1 MSGSFQ
7 KKKKLNMEVATLPH
21 QKNHVIY
28 DPIYGF
34 IKLNPIE
41 WEIISSPFYQRLRW
55 IKQLGFSCYVFP
67 GAEHSRFH
75 HSIGVMYNA
84 HKILE
89 TCRRTV
95 SEAELMDPNCL
106 SKEAIYHKSLRLAA
120 LMHDLGTFLFSHTTE
135 GAYIEYG
142 ETTRNKGGK
151 GLPDDHENLGSYI
164 IKNTDYEGGIT
175 FILKKYGID
184 PQRISDL
191 VKGVDESILA
201 NQILHSE
208 VDCDRMD
215 YLLRD
220 AHYTGLKYGSYD
232 RDYLLYHFQVKS
244 VDNHD
249 ILTIRHNAL
258 HCVEDFLTS
267 RFAWYSQ
274 VIRSPR
280 GAKFDAIAETICYYL
295 LEKGYI
301 YRYSELLEMIAHDPM
316 KFYGFNDTYFM
327 TLVHKHFTNGDFD
340 KNPKIKNMAKTIL
353 LATGGKA
360 IRCEEFK
367 SRLLSQ
373 DDPQA
378 LEKYSKRATQ
388 KAQEIEEFLKK
399 KGGPADWMIYDIPK
413 KAIMFV
419 KSPKNVAKN
428 SSAQLANVLLDRDPV
443 KISMENGQILLLA
456 EVENSLISK
465 LFNSNNF
472 IPNVYCS
479 TSAYELLLSE
489 GVIEGSF
496 T

>member
-1 MSGSFQ
+1 
-7 KKKKLNMEVATLPH
+7 MEVATQKPQVN

-41 WEIISSPFYQRLRW
+41 WEIVSSPFYQRLRW

-75 HSIGVMYNA
+75 HSIGVMFNA

-89 TCRRTV
+89 SCGRAVT
-95 SEAELMDPNCL
+95 EKELMDPHCL
-106 SKEAIYHKSLRLAA
+106 STECIYHKSLRLAA
-120 LMHDLGTFLFSHTTE
+120 LMHDMGTFVFSHTTE
-135 GAYIEYG
+135 SSYIEYG
-142 ETTRNKGGK
+142 ETTRAKGGK

-175 FILKKYGID
+175 YILKKYGIS

-220 AHYTGLKYGSYD
+220 AHYTGLSYGSYD
-232 RDYLLYHFQVKS
+232 RDYLLYHFQVKK

-280 GAKFDAIAETICYYL
+280 GAKFDSIAERVCFYF

-301 YRYSELLEMIAHDPM
+301 YKYSELLEMIEKDPM
-316 KFYGFNDTYFM
+316 KFYGFNDNYFM
-327 TLVHKHFTNGDFD
+327 SLVHKHYMNGDLD
-340 KNPKIKNMAKTIL
+340 KNPKIKDMAKVIL

-378 LEKYSKRATQ
+378 LERYYK
-388 KAQEIEEFLKK
+388 KAHNKMLEIEDFLAK
-399 KGGPADWMIYDIPK
+399 KGGPQDWVISDIPK
-413 KAIMFV
+413 KAILFV

-443 KISMENGQILLLA
+443 KMSMENGEVKLLA

-479 TSAYELLLSE
+479 TSAYELLLEQGLIDGTFS
-489 GVIEGSF
+489 
-496 T
+496 

>member
-1 MSGSFQ
+1 MDVTQSQSQ
-7 KKKKLNMEVATLPH
+7 S
-21 QKNHVIY
+21 KNHIIY

-41 WEIISSPFYQRLRW
+41 WEILATPFYQRLRW

-75 HSIGVMYNA
+75 HSVGVMYNA

-89 TCRRTV
+89 SCGRAV
-95 SEAELMDPNCL
+95 SEKELMDPQCL
-106 SKEAIYHKSLRLAA
+106 SDEAIYHKSLRLAA

-135 GAYIEYG
+135 GAYIDYG
-142 ETTRNKGGK
+142 ETTNAKGGK
-151 GLPDDHENLGSYI
+151 GLPDDHENLGSFI

-175 FILKKYGID
+175 YILKKYGIS

-232 RDYLLYHFQVKS
+232 RDYLLYHFQVKR

-249 ILTIRHNAL
+249 ILTIRQNAL

-280 GAKFDAIAETICYYL
+280 GAKYDAIAETICRFF

-301 YRYSELLEMIAHDPM
+301 YRYSELLEMIEKDPM

-327 TLVHKHFTNGDFD
+327 GLVHKHFQNGDLD
-340 KNPKIKNMAKTIL
+340 KHPKIKDMARAIL
-353 LATGGKA
+353 LAAGGKA

-378 LEKYSKRATQ
+378 MEKHARRAIQ
-388 KAQEIEEFLKK
+388 KAQELEEILKK
-399 KGGPADWMIYDIPK
+399 KGGATDWMIYDIPK

-428 SSAQLANVLLDRDPV
+428 SSQQHANVLLDRDSV
-443 KISMENGQILLLA
+443 KISMENGEIKLLA

-465 LFNSNNF
+465 LYNSNNF

-479 TSAYELLLSE
+479 NSAYELLLAE
-489 GVIEGSF
+489 GVIEGSLN
-496 T
+496 

>member
-1 MSGSFQ
+1 MDVTTQ
-7 KKKKLNMEVATLPH
+7 KAQASPA
-21 QKNHVIY
+21 QKNHIIY

-67 GAEHSRFH
+67 GAEHSRFQ
-75 HSIGVMYNA
+75 HSIGVMFNA

-89 TCRRTV
+89 SCGRAV
-95 SEAELMDPNCL
+95 SENELMDPNCL
-106 SKEAIYHKSLRLAA
+106 TPACIYHKSLRLAA

-135 GAYIEYG
+135 GAYIEYA
-142 ETTRNKGGK
+142 ETTKMKGGK
-151 GLPDDHENLGSYI
+151 GLPDDHENLGSFI
-164 IKNTDYEGGIT
+164 IKNTDYPGGIT
-175 FILKKYGID
+175 SILKKYGIS

-220 AHYTGLKYGSYD
+220 AHYTGLGYGSYD
-232 RDYLLYHFQVKS
+232 RDYLLYHFQIKRI
-244 VDNHD
+244 DNHD

-258 HCVEDFLTS
+258 YCVEDFLTS

-280 GAKFDAIAETICYYL
+280 GAKYDSIAERVCHYF
-295 LEKGYI
+295 LEKGYV
-301 YRYSELLEMIAHDPM
+301 YRYSELLEMIAKDPM
-316 KFYGFNDTYFM
+316 KFYSFNDTYFM
-327 TLVHKHFTNGDFD
+327 TLVHKHYHNGDLD
-340 KNPKIKNMAKTIL
+340 KTPKIKDMARIIL
-353 LATGGKA
+353 LANGGKA

-378 LEKYSKRATQ
+378 LEKYYKRAQ
-388 KAQEIEEFLKK
+388 NKLSEIEELLKK
-399 KGGPADWMIYDIPK
+399 KGGPADWVISDIPK

-419 KSPKNVAKN
+419 KSPKNVARN
-428 SSAQLANVLLDRDPV
+428 SSAQLPNVLLDRDPV
-443 KISMENGQILLLA
+443 KIAMENGEVKLLA

-479 TSAYELLLSE
+479 STAYELLLAE
-489 GVIEGSF
+489 GVIDGTFS
-496 T
+496 

>member
-1 MSGSFQ
+1 MDVPTQATKASAAP
-7 KKKKLNMEVATLPH
+7 VA

-41 WEIISSPFYQRLRW
+41 WEIVSSPFYQRLRW

-75 HSIGVMYNA
+75 HSIGVMFNA

-89 TCRRTV
+89 SCGRAVT
-95 SEAELMDPNCL
+95 EKELMDANCL
-106 SKEAIYHKSLRLAA
+106 TPECIYHKSLRLAA

-142 ETTRNKGGK
+142 DTTKAKGGK
-151 GLPDDHENLGSYI
+151 GLPDDHENLGSFI
-164 IKNTDYEGGIT
+164 IKNTDYPGGIT
-175 FILKKYGID
+175 YILKKFGIS

-232 RDYLLYHFQVKS
+232 RDYLLYHFQVKRI
-244 VDNHD
+244 DNHD

-267 RFAWYSQ
+267 RFSWYSQ

-280 GAKFDAIAETICYYL
+280 GAKYDSIAERICFYF
-295 LEKGYI
+295 LEKGYM
-301 YRYSELLEMIAHDPM
+301 YKYSELLEMIEKDPM
-316 KFYGFNDTYFM
+316 KFYSFNDNYFM
-327 TLVHKHFTNGDFD
+327 TLVHKHYHNGDLD
-340 KNPKIKNMAKTIL
+340 KNPKMKDMAKVIL
-353 LATGGKA
+353 LAGGGKA

-378 LEKYSKRATQ
+378 VEKYYKRAQ
-388 KAQEIEEFLKK
+388 NKLAEIEEFLKK
-399 KGGPADWMIYDIPK
+399 KGGPADWVISDIPK
-413 KAIMFV
+413 KSIMFV

-428 SSAQLANVLLDRDPV
+428 SSAQFPNVLLDRDPV
-443 KISMENGQILLLA
+443 KISMENGEVKLLA

-479 TSAYELLLSE
+479 TSAYELLLAE
-489 GVIEGSF
+489 GVIDGTFS
-496 T
+496 

>member
-1 MSGSFQ
+1 MSHAMEGSNHQ
-7 KKKKLNMEVATLPH
+7 AT
-21 QKNHVIY
+21 KSHVIF

-34 IKLNPIE
+34 IRLNHIE

-55 IKQLGFSCYVFP
+55 IKQLGFSCYIFP

-75 HSIGVMYNA
+75 HSIGVLFNA

-89 TCRRTV
+89 SCHRSV
-95 SEAELMDPNCL
+95 SEAELMDINNRTPA
-106 SKEAIYHKSLRLAA
+106 AIYHKSVRLAA

-135 GAYIEYG
+135 GAYIRFG
-142 ETTRNKGGK
+142 DTTNAKGGK
-151 GLPDDHENLGSYI
+151 GLIDDHENLGSFI

-191 VKGVDESILA
+191 VKGVDSSVLA

-220 AHYTGLKYGSYD
+220 AHYTGLKYGAYD
-232 RDYLLYHFQVKS
+232 RDYLLYHFQVKR
-244 VDNHD
+244 VENHD

-280 GAKFDAIAETICYYL
+280 GAKWDAIAERICFYF

-301 YRYSELLEMIAHDPM
+301 YRYSELLEMIEKDPM

-327 TLVHKHFTNGDFD
+327 GLVHKHFMNGDLD
-340 KNPKIKNMAKTIL
+340 KNPKIKNMAQTL
-353 LATGGKA
+353 MLAKGAKA
-360 IRCEEFK
+360 IRAEEFK
-367 SRLLSQ
+367 QRLLPQ
-373 DDPQA
+373 DDKSQY
-378 LEKYSKRATQ
+378 EKYYKRAVT

-399 KGGPADWMIYDIPK
+399 NGTSSDWMIYDIPK
-413 KAIMFV
+413 KSIMFV
-419 KSPKNVAKN
+419 KSPKNVAK
-428 SSAQLANVLLDRDPV
+428 SAHDAPLSNVLLERDPV
-443 KISMENGQILLLA
+443 KIAMENGEVRLLA

-465 LFNSNNF
+465 LYNSNNF

-479 TSAYELLLSE
+479 ESAYHLLLSS
-489 GVIEGSF
+489 GLIEGTFS
-496 T
+496 